1 VVVLVLV
8 SVTVGDSYMLVY
20 AYCSDSVFDCVSS
33 PRRCESNCALCTMH
47 THIVYI

>member
-8 SVTVGDSYMLVY
+8 SVAVGDSYMLVY

-33 PRRCESNCALCTMH
+33 PRTCESNCALCSIH
-47 THIVYI
+47 THISYI